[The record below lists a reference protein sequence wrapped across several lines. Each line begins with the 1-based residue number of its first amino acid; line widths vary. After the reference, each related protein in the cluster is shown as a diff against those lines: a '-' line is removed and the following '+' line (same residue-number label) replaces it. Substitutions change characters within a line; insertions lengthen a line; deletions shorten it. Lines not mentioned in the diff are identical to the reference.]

1 MAELDPQLLTVVA
14 IASAAVSVLALLAA
28 LLVAL
33 RLRRVRRELQRALG
47 GDGAAV
53 VDVLGRHGEQLDV
66 LQRGLGELDVRADEL
81 RTLLRGTVSKVGLV
95 RYDAFEDMGGALSF
109 SAALL
114 DEQGDGV
121 VVSAING
128 RTETRCYAKPI
139 AAGGSETNLSGE
151 EVAAIDAALSGRAVG
166 STPPGGRRRRRAS

>member
-1 MAELDPQLLTVVA
+1 MVELDPQLLSVVA
-14 IASAAVSVLALLAA
+14 IASSAVSIIALLVA

-33 RLRRVRRELQRALG
+33 RLRRVRREQQRALG

-53 VDVLGRHGEQLDV
+53 VDVLGRHGAQIEA
-66 LQRGLGELDVRADEL
+66 LQQGLGELDVRSEEL
-81 RTLLRGTVSKVGLV
+81 RALLRGAVSKVGLV

-121 VVSAING
+121 VISAING

-139 AAGGSETNLSGE
+139 AAAGSETNLSGE
-151 EVAAIDAALSGRAVG
+151 EVAAIDAALSGRRTG